1 MSSNESKTFFPISR
15 LHISTVIVDVI
26 FGWSLRQMYID
37 DIKMWA
43 QFCKELIDFQS
54 CNLGVCPESTASPNV
69 IDSKYNTRRGAV
81 NGWIMISICQEM
93 ACLAVYSGF

>member
-1 MSSNESKTFFPISR
+1 MILEVVVVYLIINHLCSFLPST
-15 LHISTVIVDVI
+15 TVIVDVI
-26 FGWSLRQMYID
+26 YGWSLRQMYID

-69 IDSKYNTRRGAV
+69 IDSKYNTMDCQWAQLQFF
-81 NGWIMISICQEM
+81 ISKFPHS
-93 ACLAVYSGF
+93 L